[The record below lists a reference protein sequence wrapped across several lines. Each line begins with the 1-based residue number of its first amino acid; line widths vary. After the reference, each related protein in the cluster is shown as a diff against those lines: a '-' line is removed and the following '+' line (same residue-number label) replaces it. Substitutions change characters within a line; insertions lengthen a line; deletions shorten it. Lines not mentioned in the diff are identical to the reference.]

1 MSERREQRKGPQK
14 RQTDGGANVDRVARK
29 LLERIEDKLQ
39 EDEGLEVKDFKT
51 VSGALKEIHEIC
63 GKDKG
68 GGESGTLTVRF
79 VGETA
84 EMSRLRG
91 RTWQKPPIP
100 HRFAEPPFSKG
111 GQGARREATCREE
124 EIRCRS

>member
-63 GKDKG
+63 GGKDKNA
-68 GGESGTLTVRF
+68 GENGTLTVRF
-79 VGETA
+79 VGETE
-84 EMSRLRG
+84 EMSR
-91 RTWQKPPIP
+91 
-100 HRFAEPPFSKG
+100 
-111 GQGARREATCREE
+111 
-124 EIRCRS
+124 

>member
-1 MSERREQRKGPQK
+1 MSGRSEGKKCPQK
-14 RQTDGGANVDRVARK
+14 SQTDSGANVDRVARK

-51 VSGALKEIHEIC
+51 VSGALKESHEIC

-79 VGETA
+79 VGETE
-84 EMSRLRG
+84 EMSR
-91 RTWQKPPIP
+91 
-100 HRFAEPPFSKG
+100 
-111 GQGARREATCREE
+111 
-124 EIRCRS
+124 

>member
-1 MSERREQRKGPQK
+1 MSEQKKSPQRKAASGC
-14 RQTDGGANVDRVARK
+14 ANVDRVARK

-63 GKDKG
+63 GKEKG

-79 VGETA
+79 VGETE
-84 EMSRLRG
+84 EMSR
-91 RTWQKPPIP
+91 
-100 HRFAEPPFSKG
+100 
-111 GQGARREATCREE
+111 
-124 EIRCRS
+124 

>member
-1 MSERREQRKGPQK
+1 MNGRSEGKKCPQK
-14 RQTDGGANVDRVARK
+14 SQTDSGANVDRVARK

-63 GKDKG
+63 GKEKG

-79 VGETA
+79 VGETE
-84 EMSRLRG
+84 EMSR
-91 RTWQKPPIP
+91 
-100 HRFAEPPFSKG
+100 
-111 GQGARREATCREE
+111 
-124 EIRCRS
+124 

>member
-1 MSERREQRKGPQK
+1 MSEQKKSPQRKAASGC
-14 RQTDGGANVDRVARK
+14 ANVDRVARK

-63 GKDKG
+63 GRDKG

-79 VGETA
+79 VGETE
-84 EMSRLRG
+84 EMSR
-91 RTWQKPPIP
+91 
-100 HRFAEPPFSKG
+100 
-111 GQGARREATCREE
+111 
-124 EIRCRS
+124 